1 MLNTRDITP
10 NDIDLICA
18 HRHAMFAASG
28 KPREDELAQMA
39 APFQEWLMPKLS
51 NGIYFGFVTETATTP
66 IVSIGLMALDW
77 PPPPATSQFR
87 SPRLCTEYVCGT
99 RISGARHCA

>member
-66 IVSIGLMALDW
+66 IVSIGLMALD
-77 PPPPATSQFR
+77 
-87 SPRLCTEYVCGT
+87 
-99 RISGARHCA
+99 